1 MAVTLQALLDLK
13 AQVSGTAAVQSM
25 STAIG
30 GVQRAAG
37 QATGA
42 FRSLASGMGGLGG
55 AMGALLPVLSGAGL
69 VALAKGSIDAADNLN
84 DLSQR
89 TGVAVESLS
98 KFGAAANDAG
108 SNVEEV
114 AKSMGK
120 LAKGVVDPAS
130 KASEALKSIGISATD
145 ASGKVRSMD
154 AIIFDIAD
162 NFAKMDDGVRK
173 TALAQDLFGKSG
185 MNLIPMLNGGSE
197 ALKKYNATITTEG
210 AQAAD
215 KFNDALNS
223 ISRAVAGPFNQAV
236 TALLPLI
243 TQLAQGLAGAIEA
256 FANMPPAM
264 QGIIVGV
271 GVLVAGFVALL
282 PAIASVILIISTI
295 GPELAGIGTVLAVI
309 FTGPVG
315 WVALLIGAGVA
326 LFAFRD
332 QIGGFLQW
340 LFDTWLQTLTTVGK
354 FFYDLLVKPHID
366 AAMVMW
372 QALQDGWSAF
382 SSWVGGAF
390 TAMGKLFGDYVVN
403 PIVTAWNSIVA
414 ACKAPLNAILRWAG
428 QVINAYIDMVN
439 GLIRKVNSISS
450 KVKAPQIG
458 IIPRVTVPQFAEGA
472 FVTGPTFA
480 QIGEGRDAE
489 YVLPAGKVDGFISNY
504 QAGARG
510 ASAIPTSS
518 GGGGSRGSAAAPVVN
533 ITTGPVLQ
541 HGGETW
547 VSMGDVQRVAR
558 QTSEQLLATL
568 RTPAGRRMLG
578 VSHG

>member
-25 STAIG
+25 SNAIG

-42 FRSLASGMGGLGG
+42 FRSLTSGMGGLGG

-69 VALAKGSIDAADNLN
+69 AALAKGSIDAADNLN

-98 KFGAAANDAG
+98 KFGAAADDAG
-108 SNVEEV
+108 SSVDEV
-114 AKSMGK
+114 AKAMGK
-120 LAKGVVDPAS
+120 LSKGIVDPAS
-130 KASEALKSIGISATD
+130 KANAALKSIGISSTD

-154 AIIFDIAD
+154 AIMLDVAD
-162 NFAKMDDGVRK
+162 KFAKMPDGATK
-173 TALAQDLFGKSG
+173 TALAMELFGKSG

-215 KFNDALNS
+215 KFNDALNN

-243 TQLAQGLAGAIEA
+243 TQLAQGLAGAIQA
-256 FANMPPAM
+256 FASMPSAM

-282 PAIASVILIISTI
+282 PAIASVISIIATI
-295 GPELAGIGTVLAVI
+295 GPSLAGIGTVLAVI

-332 QIGGFLQW
+332 QIGGFLTW
-340 LFDTWLQTLTTVGK
+340 LFDTWLSTITAVGK
-354 FFYDLLVKPHID
+354 FFYDLLVKPNID

-372 QALQDGWSAF
+372 QALQDGWTAF
-382 SSWVGGAF
+382 SGWVGGAF

-403 PIVTAWNSIVA
+403 PIVAAWNSIVN

-439 GLIRKVNSISS
+439 GLIRKANSISS
-450 KVKAPQIG
+450 KVK
-458 IIPRVTVPQFAEGA
+458 IPAIPLIARVTVPQFAEGA
-472 FVTGPTFA
+472 FVTGPTLA

-489 YVLPAGKVDGFISNY
+489 YVLPAGKVAGFIDNY

-518 GGGGSRGSAAAPVVN
+518 GGGSSQGSAAAPVVN

-547 VSMGDVQRVAR
+547 VTLGDVQRVAR